1 MKMIDKAGLR
11 CYLSEDNKIVKVSIN
26 EYTDIERTILEENS
40 NDIKDIFYNSYLCPV
55 DFSMIAKMNNLE
67 QLNIYN
73 KNKVLDISF
82 VNELKNLQGLQIEKF
97 TGSLHNKNLAGLVYK
112 WHKKSDISQSSN
124 IEGIVI
130 SNCSD
135 IERFMSQAKELKK
148 LRKMIFWGISS
159 PSFPKTEIRLPINRL
174 EFIRCPKLEDL
185 EELPSSFPNLTHL
198 KFDHCKNIKD
208 YSPLS
213 KLKDLEELVILESAP
228 IVDLSFLREIK
239 KLTLLKVGKT
249 KITAKNMDILD
260 EISAELDLLFT
271 GITINGEK
279 C

>member
-11 CYLSEDNKIVKVSIN
+11 CYLSEDNKMVKVSIN
-26 EYTDIERTILEENS
+26 EYTDVERTILEENS

-82 VNELKNLQGLQIEKF
+82 VNELKNLQGLQVEKF
-97 TGSLHNKNLAGLVYK
+97 IGSLNNKHLKGIAYK

-135 IERFMSQAKELKK
+135 IELFMSQAKELKK
-148 LRKMIFWGISS
+148 LREMIFWGISS
-159 PSFPKTEIRLPINRL
+159 SSFPKTEIGLTINRL

-185 EELPSSFPNLTHL
+185 EELPSNFPNVTKL
-198 KFDHCKNIKD
+198 KFDHCKNIQD
-208 YSPLS
+208 YSHLA
-213 KLKDLEELVILESAP
+213 KLKTLEELVILESAP
-228 IVDLSFLREIK
+228 ITDLSFLKELP
-239 KLTLLKVGKT
+239 KLSLLRILKT
-249 KITAKNMDILD
+249 KITASNVEILD
-260 EISAELDLLFT
+260 EIPAKVDLLFT
-271 GITINGEK
+271 GIK
-279 C
+279 